1 MNSARR
7 LPGRRLMSSSLTRP
21 QLIAIGLGLWLVF
34 VCTTLRIG
42 DLGASA
48 IAFDMV
54 FPEPDRLSP
63 ARVVQQP
70 EVMAAFGG
78 VQPRVNSP
86 AVADYDQVFAAA
98 MRGKPVILG
107 FAAIPGAN
115 DHRPG
120 VKAGL
125 AFTGEDP
132 RSALPSFAAA
142 TRNLPELD
150 DAPQAWA
157 PSRCPPSTLTE

>member
-34 VCTTLRIG
+34 VCTTLRISDPYEFRLARELVFDAYQRAAPRDDRQVPVRVVDIDEDLLSRLGQWPWPRSELARLLQRIG

-54 FPEPDRLSP
+54 FPESDRLSP

-78 VQPRVNSP
+78 CSLV
-86 AVADYDQVFAAA
+86 
-98 MRGKPVILG
+98 
-107 FAAIPGAN
+107 
-115 DHRPG
+115 
-120 VKAGL
+120 
-125 AFTGEDP
+125 
-132 RSALPSFAAA
+132 
-142 TRNLPELD
+142 
-150 DAPQAWA
+150 
-157 PSRCPPSTLTE
+157 